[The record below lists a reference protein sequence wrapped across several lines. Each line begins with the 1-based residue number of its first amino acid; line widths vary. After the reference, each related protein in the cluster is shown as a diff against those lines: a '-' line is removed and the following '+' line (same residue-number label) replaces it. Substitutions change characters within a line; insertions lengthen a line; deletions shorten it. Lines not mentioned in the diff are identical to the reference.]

1 MIRKRDRRFPINLPI
16 VKEIRLLLWGYT
28 RGVSKTRMAEAI
40 LIDRVSNTDNWDEV
54 CKDLRQEAA
63 ILKIPVEELIKQVLK
78 ADKYEELIDVDEIDW
93 SGLLEEGEIELPESE
108 HQQPTTSE
116 STSTVEG

>member
-16 VKEIRLLLWGYT
+16 VKEIRLSLWGYT

-40 LIDRVSNTDNWDEV
+40 LIDRVSNSDNWNEV

-63 ILKIPVEELIKQVLK
+63 ILKIPVEELIKQILK
-78 ADKYEELIDVDEIDW
+78 ADKYDESIDVDDIDW
-93 SGLLEEGEIELPESE
+93 TYMIDNGEIELPE
-108 HQQPTTSE
+108 PE
-116 STSTVEG
+116 SDLAP